1 MGFRFQEHDLSRE
14 KRPALKVGFSPFGAT
29 GKELLQMLSR
39 SADVEEDS
47 ASSSRRRRIADTG
60 NRKLSSAGTASRV
73 LYNRG
78 SHLTAA
84 AAHAQI
90 L

>member
-29 GKELLQMLSR
+29 GKELLQMLSQ
-39 SADVEEDS
+39 STDVEEEG
-47 ASSSRRRRIADTG
+47 ARSRRRRIADTG

-84 AAHAQI
+84 AAHAQK

>member
-1 MGFRFQEHDLSRE
+1 M
-14 KRPALKVGFSPFGAT
+14 RPALKVGAT
-29 GKELLQMLSR
+29 GKQLLQMLSR
-39 SADVEEDS
+39 SANVEEEG
-47 ASSSRRRRIADTG
+47 ARSRRRRIADTG